1 MALTDPVPSESLDVL
16 KRNAEDLDKALNSTS
31 NFQNR
36 VGDTL
41 IPVPSALSQIASAV
55 TSGLSDISNDVSEV
69 DSAKI
74 SAISDIDNDVLA
86 VSSER
91 NSSISLIGGYTQQ
104 VEDRSIQSVSEMES
118 FLGSAQSARDDAFT
132 DIQSDVDEVEQAKQL
147 ALQDS
152 IPAKIN
158 ELGLKYP
165 PIAYTNGLTLNDYTQ
180 TYSQGD
186 AIYVWGGALG
196 TVTSGAF
203 DEGNWN
209 LVQKDLS
216 TFQESYGTTVEIESL
231 SPTVTGQ
238 RVENRE
244 RGNSQYNL
252 EIPGYTAQTGDIQ
265 SSNSRVWSLA
275 YNGFTTP
282 ENLGYAPGY
291 TDNKTLNPSIVKD
304 FAFVDNLRQFNF
316 HVSGAAAGDYAI
328 PLSDSQ
334 FRIGEASRS
343 IERPVGECK
352 RVLHVG
358 DSLTAYLDSDGS
370 YTEKV
375 ARRMMQ
381 EHGGM
386 GEAGYFAAEPT
397 PISAKQQFYGADI
410 NQSGFSYFSDGVL
423 DYDDPLRNHSPD
435 GKGAYISG
443 ADGARLYYWQF
454 NSSEL
459 VRYTKYKI
467 YYLQQPTGGT
477 FDIRNRGAT
486 LNPVDTSGATSLQTA
501 EFSFVDNGSPLNKDI
516 RIENVT
522 GDVVIYGVE
531 LIDEVNTGGYT
542 YDVAAISGGALF
554 ELMQLDF
561 LGIRTLAASRN
572 YDTVVINI
580 GTNDSTQGR
589 TTTQFITD
597 LTNYIARLKTEL
609 PDLSVCI
616 ITPNNMQFTN
626 FTGSTRALYEDERRK
641 FCRENDYMY
650 IDLPSE
656 IGNFNYFWFLG
667 WMRDGT
673 HPNALGQ
680 DAIGLKVAEKLVKNK
695 TPVKKP
701 AEDKNYLSEVKPVST
716 AAFHSNGGTLNTLY
730 SQGCSIV
737 RASAGVYDV
746 VFSEDMRNQY
756 YTVAIENGA
765 ANRISGVT
773 QKAVGSFRIVYNS
786 SSSGSPIDI
795 ASSSPISFTVIGLP
809 SER

>member
-1 MALTDPVPSESLDVL
+1 MATTTNVPSS
-16 KRNAEDLDKALNSTS
+16 NFEDLQRDVQDITKFS
-31 NFQNR
+31 NDIGTYTNR
-36 VGDTL
+36 SGKTIRP
-41 IPVPSALSQIASAV
+41 IPVVSDEIESNASIVSGEAIAALGSISSDLDSVSAAASEAINNDIPNAINSLGLQYPPITY
-55 TSGLSDISNDVSEV
+55 TSGLTL
-69 DSAKI
+69 DS
-74 SAISDIDNDVLA
+74 
-86 VSSER
+86 
-91 NSSISLIGGYTQQ
+91 YT
-104 VEDRSIQSVSEMES
+104 
-118 FLGSAQSARDDAFT
+118 
-132 DIQSDVDEVEQAKQL
+132 K
-147 ALQDS
+147 
-152 IPAKIN
+152 
-158 ELGLKYP
+158 
-165 PIAYTNGLTLNDYTQ
+165 
-180 TYSQGD
+180 TYSYNG

-196 TVTSGAF
+196 TVTTGAF
-203 DEGNWN
+203 DEAEWS

-216 TFQESYGTTVEIESL
+216 GFAESYANTVDLESTA
-231 SPTVTGQ
+231 PTLDGQ
-238 RVENRE
+238 RAENRQ
-244 RGNSQYNL
+244 RDNAQYAL
-252 EIPGYTAQTGDIQ
+252 EPGGYTANLGDVVAT
-265 SSNSRVWSLA
+265 NGRVFGLI
-275 YNGFTTP
+275 YDGFTTP
-282 ENLGYAPGY
+282 ANLGYSVGY
-291 TDNKTLNPSIVKD
+291 TDNEVPNPAIVKD

-316 HVSGAAAGDYAI
+316 HISGAATGEYAI
-328 PLSDSQ
+328 PLTDSQ

-358 DSLTAYLDSDGS
+358 DSLTAYIASDGS

-375 ARRMMQ
+375 ALRMMH

-397 PISAKQQFYGADI
+397 SISAKQQFYGADI

-423 DYDDPLRNHSPD
+423 DYTDPLRNYSPD

-454 NSSEL
+454 NSSDL

-467 YYLQQPTGGT
+467 YYLQQPSGGT

-486 LNPVDTSGATSLQTA
+486 LNPINTSGTISLQTA
-501 EFSFVDNGSPLNKDI
+501 EFSFIDNGSPLNKDI

-522 GDVVIYGVE
+522 GNVVIYGVE
-531 LIDEVNTGGYT
+531 LIDEINTDGYS

-561 LGIRTLAASRN
+561 LSIRTLAASRN

-589 TTTQFITD
+589 TTTQFVTD

-656 IGNFNYFWFLG
+656 IGNFNYCFFLG

-673 HPNALGQ
+673 HPNTLGQ

-695 TPVKKP
+695 LSSKKP
-701 AEDKNYLSEVKPVST
+701 SEDTNYLTSIKPVAT
-716 AAFHSNGGTLNTLY
+716 AAFHANGGTLTNLY

-746 VFSEDMRNQY
+746 TLDYEMSNQY

-773 QKAVGSFRIVYNS
+773 QKTDGSFRVIYS
-786 SSSGSPIDI
+786 ASSSGAAIDI
-795 ASSSPISFTVIGLP
+795 ASSSPISFTVLGTP
-809 SER
+809 RVR